1 MSKIYLRREQIAA
14 RYGGIRARTVER
26 YVKTGKLPPPLYIN
40 GSRTPLW
47 PVDVLEE
54 FERLNMCPGAS
65 RCRRPKPMRP
75 TMMLDSRIPAP
86 VWCPCHSPTLGRSA
100 QGCVVIRAALLEW
113 RST

>member
-54 FERLNMCPGAS
+54 FERLNMSP
-65 RCRRPKPMRP
+65 RRKPV
-75 TMMLDSRIPAP
+75 PATQA
-86 VWCPCHSPTLGRSA
+86 HEA
-100 QGCVVIRAALLEW
+100 NDDA
-113 RST
+113 